1 MATYTIRLLKPA
13 GRELERLD
21 KVVGTR
27 VVRKLRWLAENLDGI
42 SPEPLKGRLR
52 GLYKL
57 REGDYRIAYEIFK
70 AESLI
75 IVHLIGHRREIYKM
89 KS

>member
-1 MATYTIRLLKPA
+1 MANYSIRLLKPA
-13 GRELERLD
+13 SRELERLD
-21 KVVGTR
+21 QGVGTR
-27 VVRKLRWLAENLDGI
+27 VVRKLRWLGENLDDI

-57 REGDYRIAYEIFK
+57 LEGDYRIAYEIFK
-70 AESLI
+70 GERLI
-75 IVHLIGHRREIYKM
+75 IVHLIGHRRDIYKM

>member
-1 MATYTIRLLKPA
+1 M
-13 GRELERLD
+13 
-21 KVVGTR
+21 
-27 VVRKLRWLAENLDGI
+27 VRKLRWLAENLDGI

-57 REGDYRIAYEIFK
+57 REGDYRIAYEVFK
-70 AESLI
+70 GERLI
-75 IVHLIGHRREIYKM
+75 VVHLIGHRRQIYKM